1 MDKVLD
7 IVQSNDVVL
16 ESFVSYWFNILD
28 NDLNYIIL
36 HILHILHGLHS
47 LHSLHCLHILVNSF
61 NLQQGR
67 Q

>member
-36 HILHILHGLHS
+36 HILHILHGLHGLHGLHS
-47 LHSLHCLHILVNSF
+47 LHSLHSLHN
-61 NLQQGR
+61 
-67 Q
+67 